1 MYVQHPNSVLIWLFC
16 VFTLGVVVISEKIGS
31 NEIGDEIELA
41 ENAENVCID
50 QELQTQ
56 ILNTTFIQ
64 SQVRSIFCKFN
75 RFPVRSLV
83 IWKFVFSLFV
93 VVSVKVKTRTSV
105 VDPVLEHS
113 SEISLKKSNGC
124 LLFLAQEIVPLLVD
138 SLCPF
143 TGTLTI
149 FSRNCTLAISRI
161 RKNVM

>member
-64 SQVRSIFCKFN
+64 SQVRSIFLQIQ
-75 RFPVRSLV
+75 PVFC
-83 IWKFVFSLFV
+83 W
-93 VVSVKVKTRTSV
+93 
-105 VDPVLEHS
+105 
-113 SEISLKKSNGC
+113 
-124 LLFLAQEIVPLLVD
+124 
-138 SLCPF
+138 
-143 TGTLTI
+143 
-149 FSRNCTLAISRI
+149 
-161 RKNVM
+161 